1 MQNVEKIKEMKIFS
15 RRIQMEV
22 VKMIAGLGIGHLGGS
37 LSVTDLLAVLYCG
50 RMKYDPKNPQWEE
63 RDRFILS
70 KGHAGPALYATLALK
85 GFMPVEELATLNRPH
100 TKLPSHVD
108 RTKTPGVD
116 MTCGSLGQG
125 ASAAAGIALGL
136 RMNGKSNY
144 VYAAFGDGEIN
155 EGQVWE
161 MALFAGHRKLSNLI
175 GFVDYNKLQLD
186 GPTDEIC
193 KLGDIARKFEE
204 FGWYAQNVDGHDV
217 AAIDEAIG
225 RAKGQDEKPSMIV
238 LHTVKGNG
246 WSRSANQVGSHSRGL
261 NEEELAEALGEMQA
275 AIDSYESG
283 EGV

>member
-1 MQNVEKIKEMKIFS
+1 MLNVEKIREMNIFS

-37 LSVTDLLAVLYCG
+37 VSVTDLLSVLYCNQ
-50 RMKYDPKNPQWEE
+50 MKYDPKNPQWED
-63 RDRFILS
+63 RDWFILS
-70 KGHAGPALYATLALK
+70 KGHAGPALYSTLALK

-125 ASAAAGIALGL
+125 ASAAAGIALGFQ
-136 RMNGKSNY
+136 MDGKDNY
-144 VYAAFGDGEIN
+144 VYVAFGDGEIN

-161 MALFAGHRKLSNLI
+161 MALFAGHRKLSHLI

-193 KLGDIARKFEE
+193 KLGDVAKKFEE
-204 FGWYAQNVDGHDV
+204 FGWYAQSVDGHDV
-217 AAIDEAIG
+217 AAIDEAIE
-225 RAKGQDEKPSMIV
+225 RAKAQSEKPSMIV
-238 LHTVKGNG
+238 LNTVKGNG

-261 NEEELAEALGEMQA
+261 NEEELKEALAEMQA
-275 AIDSYESG
+275 AIDSY
-283 EGV
+283 